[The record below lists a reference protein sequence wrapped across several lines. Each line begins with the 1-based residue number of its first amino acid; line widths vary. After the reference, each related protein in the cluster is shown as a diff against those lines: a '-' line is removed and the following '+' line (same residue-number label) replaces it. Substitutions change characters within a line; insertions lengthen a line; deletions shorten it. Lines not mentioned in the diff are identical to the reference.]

1 MPRAACG
8 HTRALYKG
16 DDIRVWIGAFE
27 CAVIAM
33 QVVKGNI
40 ENSLRREPHARR
52 VVTRGFFVYGVVTL
66 SDSGINLGG

>member
-1 MPRAACG
+1 MPGPSCG
-8 HTRALYKG
+8 HAGALYKG
-16 DDIRVWIGAFE
+16 DDICFWIGVFKD
-27 CAVIAM
+27 AVIAM